1 MYTLTEGRKSYTYL
15 KKTTGLLWTVFT
27 YLLKN
32 VEHEIE
38 RDIRS
43 SYAVWKHLT
52 FLKITADFMNTLQF
66 IQIMT

>member
-15 KKTTGLLWTVFT
+15 KKTTGLLWAVFT

-43 SYAVWKHLT
+43 SYAVWKH
-52 FLKITADFMNTLQF
+52 
-66 IQIMT
+66 